1 MTDIDS
7 SIQCSFADS
16 IATKTNAANLLTEPI
31 KLASSMLNQT
41 LLAGQKVLI
50 CGNGG
55 SAADAQHFSAELLN
69 RYDRDR
75 PGLPAIALTTDSS
88 TLTAIANDYDYQQV
102 FAKQVTALGQP
113 GDILLAISTSGQSPS
128 ISQAILAAD
137 ENDMSVIA
145 LTGRDGG
152 MMAQLL
158 NDHAIEIRA
167 PSQVTAR
174 IQEVHLLV
182 LHILCE
188 LLDLQLLGPPPSS
201 VDC

>member
-1 MTDIDS
+1 MSDIDS
-7 SIQCSFADS
+7 YIQRSFAAS
-16 IATKTNAANLLTEPI
+16 IETKSLAAGLLAESI
-31 KLASSMLNQT
+31 ELASAILNRA
-41 LLAGQKVLI
+41 LLSGQKILI

-69 RYDRDR
+69 RYERDR

-88 TLTAIANDYDYQQV
+88 TLTAIANDYDYNQI

-113 GDILLAISTSGQSPS
+113 GDLLLAISTSGQSPS
-128 ISQAILAAD
+128 INEAVIAAN
-137 ENDMSVIA
+137 EKEMSVIA

-152 MMAQLL
+152 VVAQLL
-158 NDHAIEIRA
+158 NENSIEIRV
-167 PSQVTAR
+167 PSNVTAR

-188 LLDLQLLGPPPSS
+188 LVDLQLLGPA
-201 VDC
+201 D

>member
-7 SIQCSFADS
+7 TIQRSFAAS
-16 IATKTNAANLLTEPI
+16 IETKTLSASVLSESI
-31 KLASSMLNQT
+31 ELASGLLNNA
-41 LLAGQKVLI
+41 LLSGQKILV

-69 RYDRDR
+69 RYERDR

-88 TLTAIANDYDYQQV
+88 TLTAIANDYDYDQI

-113 GDILLAISTSGQSPS
+113 GDILLAISTSGRSPS
-128 ISQAILAAD
+128 VNEAVIAAN
-137 ENDMSVIA
+137 EMEMPVIA

-152 MMAQLL
+152 AVTQLL
-158 NDHAIEIRA
+158 DENSIEIRV
-167 PSQVTAR
+167 PSNVTAR

-188 LLDLQLLGPPPSS
+188 LVDLQLLGPAPE
-201 VDC
+201 